1 MIKRWLPLILV
12 CACLAFIWGNSML
25 PGEESGNLSRG
36 VLAWLVSTFPFLTGM
51 GEHLLRKLGHFS
63 EFAGLGFFLTWI
75 AVSWG
80 TKGIYRFTMPLLCGV
95 LAAAVDETI
104 QIYTPDRGSSLT
116 DVWID
121 TAGAT
126 TGILVFLVFL
136 ALITWKGNKSNETN
150 SGSSAGG
157 TDADRLRK

>member
-1 MIKRWLPLILV
+1 MKNRWLPPILV

-25 PGEESGNLSRG
+25 PGEESGNLSKG
-36 VLAWLVSTFPFLTGM
+36 VLAWLVSTFPFLEGM

-63 EFAGLGFFLTWI
+63 EFAGLGFLLTWSFV
-75 AVSWG
+75 AWN
-80 TKGIYRFTMPLLCGV
+80 TRGIYRFTMPLLGGV

-104 QIYTPDRGSSLT
+104 QIYTPGRGSSLI

-126 TGILVFLVFL
+126 TGILVFLALL
-136 ALITWKGNKSNETN
+136 ALIIWKGNKTNETN
-150 SGSSAGG
+150 SGSSSGSA
-157 TDADRLRK
+157 DADRLRQ